1 MIEYLVLDMFKFNFN
16 IDDNNSNDN
25 LNIQEEEE
33 ENCLSNQEFG
43 YFNIDDSQNI
53 SKDDRQKFELHKS
66 DLVPNI
72 YEGKL
77 ARFCFRRI

>member
-16 IDDNNSNDN
+16 INENNSNDN
-25 LNIQEEEE
+25 MNIKDE
-33 ENCLSNQEFG
+33 ENCLINQEFG
-43 YFNIDDSQNI
+43 YFNIEDLQNI
-53 SKDDRQKFELHKS
+53 SKEDEEINREKFQLHKS

-77 ARFCFRRI
+77 IRL